1 MKLNG
6 TISNRNILFKDTIPG
21 IGDFRNLKF
30 EASNSNEIP
39 NVNIQ

>member
-6 TISNRNILFKDTIPG
+6 TIPNRKVIFRDTIPG
-21 IGDFRNLKF
+21 IEDFRNTKF
-30 EASNSNEIP
+30 RAPNSNEIP